1 MQAFLEREIEERTRR
16 GGDNGNGRHVA
27 PECGV
32 CGKRRDIEI
41 QTCHGYADTFGMKR
55 YHHVTGTKWGNST
68 RKPCHFRVLPS
79 KFPTVFNLS
88 ELLRQHEGK
97 TLEFKR
103 DLSSPDKAM
112 RTLAAFA
119 NGAGGV
125 LLIGVLDGSRKVC
138 GVPDIAKTEEQLA
151 SFISDCIEPRLVP
164 EIHIIPFRKTHVL
177 AVELFPS
184 PSRPHYVKAVGYP
197 AGVYVRVGSTNR
209 QADAAAVAELQRV
222 VRGRSYDEEPLPE
235 LHSEEIDFRA
245 ASECFAPIRRLR
257 KKDLRTLHLLAPHQK
272 REVPTVGGIVLFGTD
287 RLKQFPEAWLR
298 AGCFEG
304 ADKSVILDSAN
315 LTNYPVLAVEEAI
328 RFVQRNTRRALEVKG
343 VRHREVWEFPVVALR
358 EAITN
363 AFVHADYAQRGSPI
377 RLAIFR
383 DRIEIENPGNL
394 PPGLTV
400 EDIRRGI
407 SKLRNRVIGRVFHE
421 LGLIEQWGSG
431 IQRMTAACRAA
442 GLPEPELEEIGSSF
456 RVTFRRERVAKPER
470 DRLDTAIVELLRR
483 KPGASTSQIAA
494 VIHRTTRATQT
505 RLKRLV
511 ELGQLV
517 AIGSSTQDPRKVY
530 HLKQGV

>member
-1 MQAFLEREIEERTRR
+1 M
-16 GGDNGNGRHVA
+16 
-27 PECGV
+27 
-32 CGKRRDIEI
+32 
-41 QTCHGYADTFGMKR
+41 
-55 YHHVTGTKWGNST
+55 
-68 RKPCHFRVLPS
+68 
-79 KFPTVFNLS
+79 FNLA
-88 ELLRQHEGK
+88 ELLRRHEGK

-103 DLSSPDKAM
+103 DLSSPDKVM
-112 RTLAAFA
+112 RTLVAFA

-125 LLIGVLDGSRKVC
+125 LLIGVEDGTRKVL
-138 GVPDIAKTEEQLA
+138 GVPDVTKTEEQLA
-151 SFISDCIEPRLVP
+151 SFISDRLEPRLVP
-164 EIHIIPFRKTHVL
+164 DIHIIPWRKTHVL
-177 AVELFPS
+177 AVEVFPS
-184 PSRPHYVKAVGYP
+184 PSRPHYVKATGYP

-209 QADAAAVAELQRV
+209 QADAAVVAELQRI
-222 VRGRSYDEEPLPE
+222 VRGRTYDEEPLPE
-235 LHSEEIDFRA
+235 LHSEALDFRV

-257 KKDLRTLHLLAPHQK
+257 RRDLHTLQLLATHQK
-272 REVPTVGGIVLFGTD
+272 REVPTVGGVLLFGAD
-287 RLKQFPEAWLR
+287 RRKQFPDAWLR

-304 ADKSVILDSAN
+304 TDKSVILDS
-315 LTNYPVLAVEEAI
+315 TNITAPPPLAVEEAI
-328 RFVQRNTRRALEVKG
+328 RFVQRNTRRAVEVKG

-363 AFVHADYAQRGSPI
+363 AFVHADYAQRGSPL

-394 PPGLTV
+394 PPGLTI
-400 EDIRRGI
+400 EDIRRGV

-421 LGLIEQWGSG
+421 LRLIEQWGSG

-456 RVTFRRERVAKPER
+456 RVTIRRERTAQPER
-470 DRLDTAIVELLRR
+470 DKLDTAIIEFLRR
-483 KPGASTSQIAA
+483 KPGASTSQVA
-494 VIHRTTRATQT
+494 VAIKRTSRATQT

-517 AIGSSTQDPRKVY
+517 PIGSSAQDPRKGY

>member
-1 MQAFLEREIEERTRR
+1 M
-16 GGDNGNGRHVA
+16 
-27 PECGV
+27 
-32 CGKRRDIEI
+32 
-41 QTCHGYADTFGMKR
+41 
-55 YHHVTGTKWGNST
+55 
-68 RKPCHFRVLPS
+68 
-79 KFPTVFNLS
+79 FNLA

-103 DLSSPDKAM
+103 NLSSPDRVM
-112 RTLAAFA
+112 RTLVAFA

-125 LLIGVLDGSRKVC
+125 LLIGVEDGSRKVC
-138 GVPDIAKTEEQLA
+138 GVPDVTKIEEQLA
-151 SFISDCIEPRLVP
+151 NFIADRLEPRLVP

-177 AVELFPS
+177 AVEVFPS
-184 PSRPHYVKAVGYP
+184 PSRPHYVKAIGYP

-235 LHSEEIDFRA
+235 MNSEALDFRV
-245 ASECFAPIRRLR
+245 ASECFAPVRKLR
-257 KKDLRTLHLLAPHQK
+257 KKDLRTLQLLTTHQR
-272 REVPTVGGIVLFGTD
+272 REVPTVGGVLLFGKE
-287 RLKQFPEAWLR
+287 RQKYFPDAWLR

-304 ADKSVILDSAN
+304 ADKSVILDSVNIKTA
-315 LTNYPVLAVEEAI
+315 PVLAVEEAI
-328 RFVQRNTRRALEVKG
+328 RFVQRNTRRALEVKS

-383 DRIEIENPGNL
+383 DRIEIEKPGNL
-394 PPGLTV
+394 PPGLTI
-400 EDIRRGI
+400 EDIRRGV

-470 DRLDTAIVELLRR
+470 DQLDTAIVEFLRR
-483 KPGASTSQIAA
+483 RPGASTSQIAA
-494 VIHRTTRATQT
+494 IIKRTTRATQT

-517 AIGSSTQDPRKVY
+517 AIGSSTQDPHKGY